1 MIAGGPSGLSFSP
14 CLVVVAFY
22 LLGCISSRVSY
33 PGHRTFLGVLTLVF
47 LLLTRCPHADICC
60 MHSGAVQLFRP
71 LRAHIT
77 RLGLPARPPLSRTSS
92 RSSFLFS
99 TSISNRRHASS
110 SKMEAQGRSKVGR
123 DWQAPAKEGKLL
135 TGLKVNNSMTGGKTE
150 FIPQE
155 GNRINWYGCG
165 PTVYDA
171 AHMGHARTYVAFDVI
186 RRILSDYF
194 GYDVN
199 MVMNITDIDD
209 KIIARSQEQGVNFLE
224 LARHWEKE
232 FFKDMQALNVLL
244 PSVVTRVSEYVPEV
258 LKLIEEIIDNG
269 FAYESQGSVYFD
281 TQRFGSDKLHT
292 YGRMEPGSVADQS
305 RREIVIVIMLAL
317 VVLSRV
323 LEGEGALGLVSS
335 EKRHPCDFALWK
347 KAKPDEP
354 SWESKWGAGRPG
366 WHIECSA
373 MASTIL
379 PFPLDVHSGGI
390 DLRFPHHDNELA
402 QSEAAKNK
410 PQWFVVDVAHLT
422 PCCEE
427 LAPAYESAF

>member
-1 MIAGGPSGLSFSP
+1 MFAEGPSLLFFNPYLVFAAFCLLRFIFSK
-14 CLVVVAFY
+14 VAEQRY
-22 LLGCISSRVSY
+22 GA
-33 PGHRTFLGVLTLVF
+33 FLGVLTLVF
-47 LLLTRCPHADICC
+47 LSFPSCPAADIYS
-60 MHSGAVQLFRP
+60 MYAGAVQQFPP
-71 LRAHIT
+71 LRAHLLC
-77 RLGLPARPPLSRTSS
+77 LGVTPRFSPSPTSI
-92 RSSFLFS
+92 RCSFLFPN
-99 TSISNRRHASS
+99 SIGCKRQASS
-110 SKMEAQGRSKVGR
+110 SKMEAQGRSKVGL
-123 DWQAPAKEGKLL
+123 DWQAPTKEGKLL
-135 TGLKVNNSMTGGKTE
+135 TGLRVNNSMTGGKTE
-150 FIPQE
+150 FIPQLARSAFGLE
-155 GNRINWYGCG
+155 SNRINWYGCG

-209 KIIARSQEQGVNFLE
+209 KIIARSQEQGVNYLE
-224 LARHWEKE
+224 LARHWEAE
-232 FFKDMQALNVLL
+232 FFKDMQALNVQL
-244 PSVVTRVSEYVPEV
+244 PSVVTRVSEYVPQV
-258 LKLIEEIIDNG
+258 LQLIEEIVDNG

-292 YGRMEPGSVADQS
+292 YGRMEPGSVADQ
-305 RREIVIVIMLAL
+305 
-317 VVLSRV
+317 SRV

-354 SWESKWGAGRPG
+354 SWESKWGPGRPG

-373 MASTIL
+373 MASSIL
-379 PFPLDVHSGGI
+379 PFPLDIHSGGI

-410 PQWFVVDVAHLT
+410 PQW
-422 PCCEE
+422 
-427 LAPAYESAF
+427 LAFDALQLPPVGRGIVTS